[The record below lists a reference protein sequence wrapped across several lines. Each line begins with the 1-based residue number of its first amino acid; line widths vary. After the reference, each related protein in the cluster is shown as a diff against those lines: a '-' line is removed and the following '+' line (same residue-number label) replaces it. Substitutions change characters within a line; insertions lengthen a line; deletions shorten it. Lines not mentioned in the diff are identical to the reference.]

1 MGKGA
6 GFGKTIL
13 IGDQFV
19 LDGVPAVVSSI
30 SYETEC
36 VVERIQGYGWV
47 LEDDRNEIPGYKES
61 KRHHQIESINRVL
74 EVMKIDTRK
83 TPLRISYGGTLLAGS
98 GVGAS
103 AASCVSLARAINEEF
118 SLGLPADAINQ
129 IAWEGEFAYH
139 GVPSGVDNTASTYGG
154 LLLYHLKGDE
164 KIVEKIKVR
173 KPIEIVLGNSGVS
186 ADTRM
191 LEVLVE
197 NEKTKNKEVFD
208 ARMQAITAQSME
220 LKACLEKNDLAR
232 VGQLMTENHKILV
245 EMGLSHPRL
254 DYLCDL
260 ARSLGVPGAKLTGGG
275 MGGYMVALTPG
286 EALQDKVAKAMQ
298 AEGYF
303 VIKASVGGA

>member
-36 VVERIQGYGWV
+36 VVERIQGCGWV
-47 LEDDRNEIPGYKES
+47 LEDNRNEIPGYKES

-83 TPLRISYGGTLLAGS
+83 TPLRICYGGTLLAGS

-118 SLGLPADAINQ
+118 SLGLSIDAINQ

-139 GVPSGVDNTASTYGG
+139 GVPSGVDNTASTFGG

-164 KIVEKIKVR
+164 KIVEKIKVP
-173 KPIEIVLGNSGVS
+173 KPIEVVLGNSGVS

-197 NEKTKNKEVFD
+197 NEKTKNKEAFD

-245 EMGLSHPRL
+245 EMGLSHPKL